1 MASEEIVREEN
12 MSVDEEEVNFPSSVF
27 NLNSQD

>member
-27 NLNSQD
+27 NLYSQD